1 MPSLP
6 PFSRRLL
13 LQAGA
18 AGFILAACG
27 DDDDA
32 SGTTESGGGLT
43 LYKSFQLEQATFRP
57 VRLPLAI
64 AGADGSFDIDDPPKS
79 ITASLRGPNGASVP
93 IQEVPR
99 HDKGIPTGYYPL
111 IVTLD
116 QPGEW
121 TIEVVANGT
130 HLSTTFTGRTPA
142 ELPHVPSVGD
152 PLPAFATPTTTD
164 RRGVDPICTRK
175 TPCPLHATS
184 LDAALGAGKP
194 VVLLV
199 STPAHCQ
206 TAICGPVLE
215 LLIDRQA
222 AWAAKGVQMI
232 HAEVYVDDNARQV
245 APVVG
250 ALKLQHEPAVFF
262 ARSDGIVV
270 GNLDYTWDET
280 ELDATFKAIVA

>member
-1 MPSLP
+1 MLSLP
-6 PFSRRLL
+6 TFSRRLL

-18 AGFILAACG
+18 AGFVLAACG
-27 DDDDA
+27 GDDDA
-32 SGTTESGGGLT
+32 SGEPESRSGLT
-43 LYKSFQLEQATFRP
+43 LYKSFQPEQATFRP

-64 AGADGSFDIDDPPKS
+64 AGADGSFDIEDPPKS

-93 IQEVPR
+93 IQEIPR
-99 HDKGIPTGYYPL
+99 HAKGIPTGYYPV
-111 IVTLD
+111 IATLD

-121 TIEVVANGT
+121 TIEVVADGT

-152 PLPAFATPTTTD
+152 PLPVVATPTTTD
-164 RRGVDPICTRK
+164 ARGVDPICTRAK
-175 TPCPLHATS
+175 PCPFHATS
-184 LDAALGAGKP
+184 LEAALGAGKP
-194 VVLLV
+194 LVLLV

-215 LLIDRQA
+215 LLIDRRE

-232 HAEVYVDDNARQV
+232 HAEVYLDDNARKV
-245 APVVG
+245 APLVD
-250 ALKLQHEPAVFF
+250 ALKLQHEPALFF
-262 ARSDGIVV
+262 TRSDGIVM

-280 ELDATFKAIVA
+280 ELDDTFQSTIA